1 MTAPRVNDFADG
13 LQPLASE
20 LGVEA
25 VVALVR
31 HFGGTRLYVPQTL
44 RDDSPLMVLG
54 EEQAL
59 ALCRMFGPERLDI
72 PRSPYRRE
80 ALVRWVK
87 ELRSAGETNNAIARK
102 LDVGYRFVQEAL
114 QGLPQKP
121 PRGRVTDPRQMSL
134 LGE

>member
-1 MTAPRVNDFADG
+1 MQPRVPDFVDS

-20 LGVEA
+20 LGVDA

-54 EEQAL
+54 EATAL

-72 PRSPYRRE
+72 PRTPYRRE
-80 ALVRWVK
+80 ALVRWVT
-87 ELRSAGETNNAIARK
+87 ELRAAGETNNGIARK
-102 LDVGYRFVQEAL
+102 LEVGYRFVQEAL

-121 PRGRVTDPRQMSL
+121 VRVRAVDARQISL
-134 LGE
+134 FGE